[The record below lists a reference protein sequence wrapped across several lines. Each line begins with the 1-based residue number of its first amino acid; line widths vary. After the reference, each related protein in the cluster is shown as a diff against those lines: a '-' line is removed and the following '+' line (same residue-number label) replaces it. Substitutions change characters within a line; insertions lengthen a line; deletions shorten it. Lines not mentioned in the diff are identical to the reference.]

1 MFIADLFE
9 NDDDLFSQKDTTV
22 GKYWRGD
29 NTHYQDVWN
38 QLVPASG
45 PAPTLEGELLRS
57 ASRLYYD
64 WYNNGFGNNTSGAAN
79 FLAQN
84 CNGGLPLLTAL
95 RTINPYIR
103 GNNQFADDDSK
114 NIERSLEIIMDT
126 VMAQIT
132 RAGGRYQ
139 PNTVGDL
146 FDLDDPND
154 SWADEDDWEE
164 EEYDEEDLD
173 EADDDLFS
181 DRSTLDTPKTIA
193 TGVDYAVDGWLDR
206 AHDPVNHRRI
216 EIGYEG
222 TKVVTEFLKG
232 MVPGLRA
239 WYQLDNELRDDIAA
253 SIKDDVDIDL
263 YALYDSLPP
272 INEESDDDLF
282 ADSDRVATYAAI
294 KKFEE
299 YGDMILPKLDEFA
312 AAYNHEYPELDQGPL
327 AQWRDRDDYD
337 NIFSYIVNGIGTNF
351 DMLYAFENVIREFGP
366 AAITEIDY
374 VWHDNDF
381 QEYYT
386 GWENFKR
393 QTDKSAFLDDIRGF
407 ARALKR
413 HGRIFEESD
422 DDLFADRT
430 DVSDIVDA
438 IDEVADH
445 WGHLGPSVKEDDPD
459 WYHYANMLHDAA
471 VEFKLHGVMQGMRA
485 LARIDVWEPLAD
497 TLEFL
502 GFDEVWEKIEQYIDS
517 LNEAVDN
524 EDETELSADER
535 ETNLKKFLEP
545 SHPDVQ
551 QRLYRGQRRAP
562 KPNQFV
568 LQKGRDTPSFTD
580 DPEVANVYSRQLDI
594 GHPEHGPGST
604 SVPVYL
610 QMSRPLDIRGLG
622 EYFSLLDF
630 VAVLPRVDLAQES
643 VPNGLGWYDLSY
655 MVADLDELIYRTG
668 AKSEIEASGSD
679 SLSTI
684 RDFEELAQE
693 IAVSGEEGDLGQ
705 IEYMLSETQL
715 DSFIIADST
724 DIVNRLEK
732 MGYDGVILSDIF
744 TAGAPYYQ
752 GDVDKLQTGA
762 WDDEDRVVTAYRPFD
777 QGKIKSAIGNRGT
790 YNTADPDIT
799 RESRSTKY
807 SK

>member
-1 MFIADLFE
+1 MLIRDLFE

-22 GKYWRGD
+22 GKYWSGD
-29 NTHYQDVWN
+29 NTHYQDVWD
-38 QLVPASG
+38 QLVPANG
-45 PAPTLEGELLRS
+45 PASTLEGELLRA

-84 CNGGLPLLTAL
+84 CKGGLPLLTAL

-114 NIERSLEIIMDT
+114 NIERSLEIIVDT

-146 FDLDDPND
+146 FDLQDPDDP
-154 SWADEDDWEE
+154 WADEDDWEE

-181 DRSTLDTPKTIA
+181 DRSTLVTPKTIA

-239 WYQLDNELRDDIAA
+239 WYQLDDELRDDIAA

-282 ADSDRVATYAAI
+282 AD
-294 KKFEE
+294 
-299 YGDMILPKLDEFA
+299 
-312 AAYNHEYPELDQGPL
+312 
-327 AQWRDRDDYD
+327 
-337 NIFSYIVNGIGTNF
+337 
-351 DMLYAFENVIREFGP
+351 
-366 AAITEIDY
+366 
-374 VWHDNDF
+374 
-381 QEYYT
+381 
-386 GWENFKR
+386 
-393 QTDKSAFLDDIRGF
+393 
-407 ARALKR
+407 
-413 HGRIFEESD
+413 
-422 DDLFADRT
+422 RT

-445 WGHLGPSVKEDDPD
+445 WGKLGPSVKEDDPD
-459 WYHYANMLHDAA
+459 WYHLANMLHDAA
-471 VEFKLHGVMQGMRA
+471 VIFTLHGVMQGMRA

-517 LNEAVDN
+517 LNEAVDD
-524 EDETELSADER
+524 EDEPELSADER
-535 ETNLKKFLEP
+535 EANLRKFLEP
-545 SHPDVQ
+545 SHPDAQKV
-551 QRLYRGQRRAP
+551 LYRGQRRAP

-594 GHPEHGPGST
+594 GRPEHGPGST

-610 QMSRPLDIRGLG
+610 QMTRPLDIRGLG
-622 EYFSLLDF
+622 EYFSLLDL

-643 VPNGLGWYDLSY
+643 VPNGLGWYDLSS

-715 DSFIIADST
+715 DSFIIAEST
-724 DIVNRLEK
+724 EMVNRLEK
-732 MGYDGVILSDIF
+732 MGSDGVILSDIF
-744 TAGAPYYQ
+744 TAGAPSYQ
-752 GDVDKLQTGA
+752 GDVDKLQTGT
-762 WDDEDRVVTAYRPFD
+762 WDDEDRVITAYRPFD

-799 RESRSTKY
+799 RESESTKY